1 MLWKHRMSC
10 ERVKRLTC
18 SSSSSSSS
26 SRCCV
31 SSAEESLFTSSG
43 NPSAS
48 ELACV
53 RLSLSRS
60 LVARSLTRVYGLLR
74 DARRSE
80 RIIARSGAEQS
91 VCRVGG
97 ACCETARSSSSST
110 GEARSAEWR
119 HRGAAIIITARV
131 RLIDSRF
138 DTLPFRP
145 WAQATAVLGLSKQL
159 N

>member
-1 MLWKHRMSC
+1 M
-10 ERVKRLTC
+10 KRLTC

-48 ELACV
+48 ERACV

-80 RIIARSGAEQS
+80 RIIARSRTERVPSGRRVLRDCALELEQHRRGTERGVTS
-91 VCRVGG
+91 PRRGDNHYS
-97 ACCETARSSSSST
+97 ARASDRFALRHAPFPPLST
-110 GEARSAEWR
+110 D
-119 HRGAAIIITARV
+119 
-131 RLIDSRF
+131 DSC
-138 DTLPFRP
+138 FR
-145 WAQATAVLGLSKQL
+145 TF
-159 N
+159 